1 MGEIVPLIV
10 AIVIGIIYNFFKG
23 MSEKEGEKRKPTI
36 PPKLD
41 PMHPQHFG
49 ESKPRTAEP
58 KKAVQTDSVV
68 EIFTEKKQQQI
79 QTKIDAITWVGVELN
94 GTTFHFQVVEKNEPD
109 KVEYYNPRHL
119 VAKKKAVISKMFVEE
134 GQPMVTINDYVKKGD
149 LLVSGFIG
157 QEGKVEVVFSNH
169 TPKLVNIF

>member
-79 QTKIDAITWVGVELN
+79 QTKINKQEKAQEFI
-94 GTTFHFQVVEKNEPD
+94 QVEKPKMD
-109 KVEYYNPRHL
+109 DS
-119 VAKKKAVISKMFVEE
+119 AVIIEKLTQKKLIESVVMAEILGAPRALKPHRSSRYSKLS
-134 GQPMVTINDYVKKGD
+134 K
-149 LLVSGFIG
+149 
-157 QEGKVEVVFSNH
+157 
-169 TPKLVNIF
+169 